1 MDFEYQKE
9 KNTENKL
16 NTCCNNILNLKVIKF
31 LSFPLSY
38 ITIQFIAFKLYH
50 TFCMN
55 SFTHLLLYSHSPL
68 CIGFLNI
75 MNYSS
80 QLYLAFFTGTLF
92 LIGNTINNYFPNNMK
107 KPKINNTS
115 EGLLRE

>member
-1 MDFEYQKE
+1 MNYQAE
-9 KNTENKL
+9 REINTENTKNTK
-16 NTCCNNILNLKVIKF
+16 NTCCYKIYNRILNFKILKF

-38 ITIQFIAFKLYH
+38 IAIQFIAFKLYH

-75 MNYSS
+75 MNYTS
-80 QLYLAFFTGTLF
+80 QLYLAFFTGTVF
-92 LIGNTINNYFPNNMK
+92 MIGNTINNHFPTNMEK
-107 KPKINNTS
+107 KIKN
-115 EGLLRE
+115 EL

>member
-1 MDFEYQKE
+1 MILNNSICYLKNYMDFEYQKE

-50 TFCMN
+50 TFCICQVQ
-55 SFTHLLLYSHSPL
+55 TVLLHHS
-68 CIGFLNI
+68 
-75 MNYSS
+75 
-80 QLYLAFFTGTLF
+80 LF
-92 LIGNTINNYFPNNMK
+92 
-107 KPKINNTS
+107 
-115 EGLLRE
+115 